1 MPTEHTTAALAERA
15 AALGRIV
22 TAARTWAR
30 CRQSGDRAALREA
43 ERALVAAV
51 RKLEQDPQCGGRRG

>member
-1 MPTEHTTAALAERA
+1 MSTNDTRPDLAQRA
-15 AALGRIV
+15 AALANV
-22 TAARTWAR
+22 VVCARTWAR
-30 CRQSGDRAALREA
+30 CRAAGDKAALREA